1 MKTIIK
7 ANVPTIFKRGL
18 PEAKKLRRETDTTAT
33 SHDTYTTEFMKGITI
48 SYR

>member
-1 MKTIIK
+1 MKPIIK

-18 PEAKKLRRETDTTAT
+18 PETKKLRRETDTTPT
-33 SHDTYTTEFMKGITI
+33 SHDTEFMKGITI